1 MSDTRHLADDLIN
14 AVIAAERWID
24 RNSFEHGLAAAMEA
38 DALARRAVEH
48 LRDTTQSQAE
58 HEQCLRWLEER

>member
-1 MSDTRHLADDLIN
+1 MFTRHLAHDLVH
-14 AVIAAERWID
+14 AVMAAEKWIKRD
-24 RNSFEHGLAAAMEA
+24 SSKHGLAAAMKA

-58 HEQCLRWLEER
+58 HERCKAWLEER